1 MELIVPPDDSVP
13 FPTLGDQVCDFL
25 EAHAVFGPGDV
36 KAQPYRMS
44 EDWQYVT
51 YRSYE
56 HWPRRHRRAG
66 RRRFKRTNVSIRK
79 GAAKTEFLGE
89 IAFAELHPHAPVR
102 FNGYNRDGSL
112 APGRAVT
119 DPFIP
124 LLANAKIQVEELAYG
139 ALKVICENC
148 RIAKCRHCDPKRRG
162 GCKGQ
167 CRWCPDDECRGQDHC
182 EWCGFECY
190 GPEAFD
196 IGVDR
201 ILRLNSEGKADG
213 KCVPVATAP
222 DTNDGGRTTFN
233 GYDETHRLYLPT
245 EKAAVTTMDE
255 NLGKR
260 FAQDPWGMAV
270 TTVGEPGQESVA
282 EDDHFEAEAMARGE
296 VDRPDTFYFHRQAG
310 DGWDMRKFADRVE
323 AIREASG
330 PDLAD
335 RTDLEQIAARWD
347 KPKANKAYLER
358 VWCNRW
364 LQQSAQAFDI
374 TRWNKLYVPDVIP
387 PRAFVTIGFDGA
399 RMRDS
404 TGFVVTDVKT
414 GLQQVEGLWEKP
426 HDAPDDWEV
435 DELEVNEKR
444 KELYKRFRVL
454 KLYADPPHWN
464 FTVGSWAA
472 DHPDTV
478 EEFWTNQRRRMFK
491 AIQAYEDAIDSGAVK
506 HNSPT
511 GDSDGD
517 LGSVGDQTR
526 HFRNAGRRSTNLV
539 ADEETGEK
547 VWILTKIHPDRKF
560 DLTVCGILSWQ
571 ARMDVLPNVPK
582 PKKRVFAR
590 IR

>member
-1 MELIVPPDDSVP
+1 MELIVPPDGDVLY
-13 FPTLGDQVCDFL
+13 PTLGEQVCDFL
-25 EAHAVFGPGDV
+25 EAHSVFGPGDL
-36 KAQPYRMS
+36 KGRPYKMS

-56 HWPRRHRRAG
+56 HWPKKHRRAG

-79 GAAKTEFLGE
+79 GAAKTEFLGQV
-89 IAFAELHPHAPVR
+89 AFVELHPHAPVR

-112 APGRAVT
+112 ALGRPVT

-139 ALKVICENC
+139 ALKVICENV
-148 RIAKCRHCDPKRRG
+148 RIARCFCKDCDGDR
-162 GCKGQ
+162 C
-167 CRWCPDDECRGQDHC
+167 H
-182 EWCGFECY
+182 WCGEDCI
-190 GPEAFD
+190 GPDAFD
-196 IGVDR
+196 VGVDR
-201 ILRLNSEGKADG
+201 ILRVGPDGKADG
-213 KCVPVATAP
+213 KCIPVATAP

-260 FAQDPWGMAV
+260 YAQDPWGMAV

-282 EDDHFEAEAMARGE
+282 EDDHFEAEAIARGE
-296 VDRPDTFYFHRQAG
+296 VDQPDVFYFHRQAG
-310 DGWDMRKFADRVE
+310 DGWDMRKLADRVE

-330 PDLAD
+330 PDLAE

-364 LQQSAQAFDI
+364 LQQSAQAFDVG
-374 TRWNKLYVPDVIP
+374 RWNTLYVPNQIP
-387 PRAFVTIGFDGA
+387 ARAFVTIGFDGA
-399 RMRDS
+399 RQRDA

-414 GLQQVEGLWEKP
+414 GLQQVEGVWERP
-426 HDAPDDWEV
+426 HDALDDWEV
-435 DELEVNEKR
+435 DEIEVNEKR
-444 KELYKRFRVL
+444 AELFKRYRVL

-464 FTVGSWAA
+464 YTVGAWAA
-472 DHPDTV
+472 SHPDVV
-478 EEFWTNQRRRMFK
+478 EEFWTNQRRRIFK

-511 GDSDGD
+511 GDNDGN
-517 LGSVGDQTR
+517 LGSVGDLTR
-526 HFRNAGRRSTNLV
+526 HVRNAGRRRTNLV

-560 DLTVCGILSWQ
+560 DLCMAAILSWQ
-571 ARMDVLPNVPK
+571 ARMDVLPDVPK
-582 PKKRVFAR
+582 TKKRVARR

>member
-1 MELIVPPDDSVP
+1 MELIVPPDDTS

-25 EAHAVFGPGDV
+25 EGNRFTKYIGHAVYGPGDL
-36 KAQPYRMS
+36 KGRPYKMA

-51 YRSYE
+51 YRAYE
-56 HWPRRHRRAG
+56 HWPRKHRRAA
-66 RRRFKRTNVSIRK
+66 RRRFQRVNVSIRK

-89 IAFAELHPHAPVR
+89 ISFAELHPYAPVR

-112 APGRAVT
+112 AQGRPVV
-119 DPFIP
+119 DPYIP

-148 RIAKCRHCDPKRRG
+148 PADVRCYCPECDGDR
-162 GCKGQ
+162 C
-167 CRWCPDDECRGQDHC
+167 H
-182 EWCGFECY
+182 WCGENCL
-190 GPEAFD
+190 GPDAFD

-201 ILRLNSEGKADG
+201 IIRLDSEGRADG

-233 GYDETHRLYLPT
+233 GYDETHRLYLPS

-260 FAQDPWGMAV
+260 TAQDPWGMAV

-282 EDDHFEAEAMARGE
+282 EDDHFEAEAIARGE
-296 VDRPDTFYFHRQAG
+296 IERSSTFYFHRQAS
-310 DGWDMRKFADRVE
+310 DGWDMTKFEDRVE

-330 PDLAD
+330 PDLAE

-347 KPKANKAYLER
+347 KPKAKRGYLER

-364 LQQSAQAFDI
+364 LQQSAQAFDVK
-374 TRWNKLYVPDVIP
+374 RWDSLFVPGMVIP
-387 PRAFVTIGFDGA
+387 PRAMVTIGFDGA

-404 TGFVVTDVKT
+404 TGFVVTDIKT
-414 GLQQVEGLWEKP
+414 GLQQAEGLWERP
-426 HDAPDDWEV
+426 RNAEEGWEV
-435 DELEVNEKR
+435 DESEVSEKH
-444 KELYKRFRVL
+444 KELFRRFRVV
-454 KLYADPPHWN
+454 KMYADPPHWN
-464 FTVGSWAA
+464 YTIGAWAA
-472 DHPDTV
+472 NHPDIV

-491 AIQAYEDAIDSGAVK
+491 AIQSYEDAIASGSVK
-506 HNSPT
+506 HSSSPGG
-511 GDSDGD
+511 GDD
-517 LGSVGDQTR
+517 LSSVGDLTR
-526 HFRNAGRRSTNLV
+526 HIRNAGRRNTNLV

-560 DLTVCGILSWQ
+560 DLAVAAIISWQ
-571 ARMDVLPNVPK
+571 ARMDVLPKLPK
-582 PKKRVFAR
+582 PRKRTFAK

>member
-1 MELIVPPDDSVP
+1 MELIVPPDGEVLY
-13 FPTLGDQVCDFL
+13 PTLGEQVCDFL
-25 EAHAVFGPGDV
+25 EAHSVFGPGDL
-36 KAQPYRMS
+36 KGQPYRMS

-56 HWPRRHRRAG
+56 HWPKKHRNAG

-79 GAAKTEFLGE
+79 GAAKTEFLGQT
-89 IAFAELHPHAPVR
+89 AFAELHPHAPVR

-112 APGRAVT
+112 ALGRPVV

-139 ALKVICENC
+139 ALKVICENA
-148 RIAKCRHCDPKRRG
+148 RIARCF
-162 GCKGQ
+162 CK
-167 CRWCPDDECRGQDHC
+167 ECQGDLCH
-182 EWCGFECY
+182 WCGEDCI
-190 GPEAFD
+190 GPDAFD
-196 IGVDR
+196 VGVDR
-201 ILRLNSEGKADG
+201 IIRKGPDGKADG
-213 KCVPVATAP
+213 KCIPVATAP

-260 FAQDPWGMAV
+260 YAQDPWGMAV
-270 TTVGEPGQESVA
+270 TTSGEPGQESVA
-282 EDDHFEAEAMARGE
+282 EDNHFEAEAMARGE
-296 VDRPDTFYFHRQAG
+296 VERPDTFYFHRQAS
-310 DGWDMRKFADRVE
+310 DGWDMRKFSDRVE

-330 PDLAD
+330 PDLAS

-358 VWCNRW
+358 VWTNRW
-364 LQQSAQAFDI
+364 LQQSAQAFNVG
-374 TRWNKLYVPDVIP
+374 RWNGLFTPDLIIP
-387 PRAFVTIGFDGA
+387 ARAFVTIGFDGA

-414 GLQQVEGLWEKP
+414 GLQQAEGLWEKP

-444 KELYKRFRVL
+444 AELFKRWRVL

-464 FTVGSWAA
+464 YTVGAWAA
-472 DHPDTV
+472 NHPDVV

-491 AIQAYEDAIDSGAVK
+491 AITAYEDAIESGAVK

-517 LGSVGDQTR
+517 LGSVGDLTR
-526 HFRNAGRRSTNLV
+526 HLRNAGRRSTNLV

-560 DLTVCGILSWQ
+560 DLCVAAILSWQ
-571 ARMDVLPNVPK
+571 ARMDVLPTVPK